1 MTVKTTSIT
10 IAALLLL
17 ALPAHGTESELSR
30 APSAGRVERASFT
43 TGVVEREPQD
53 TLTSLGNDH
62 VQVLYFS
69 EIRDA
74 EGDTVVHRW
83 EWNGQVMAEVTFE
96 VGGPRWR
103 IHSSKSLDPSWLGEW
118 TVTTVD
124 SSGRVLQTD
133 TFLYEETP
141 RDSESQP

>member
-1 MTVKTTSIT
+1 MTVKTTVVT
-10 IAALLLL
+10 TAALLLL
-17 ALPAHGTESELSR
+17 ALPARSTESELSR
-30 APSAGRVERASFT
+30 ALSAGRVERASFT

-53 TLTSLGNDH
+53 SVTSLSNDN
-62 VQVLYFS
+62 VQVLYFT

-74 EGDTVVHRW
+74 EGDTVIHRW

-96 VGGPRWR
+96 VRGPRWR

-124 SSGRVLQTD
+124 ASGRVLQTD
-133 TFLYEETP
+133 AFVYEEA
-141 RDSESQP
+141 SQAAESQP